1 MSLSATADTSEK
13 QLFTEDKESDDSLDS
28 RVLLIIIQCN
38 HEKTVA
44 ELAENSQI

>member
-13 QLFTEDKESDDSLDS
+13 LLFTEDKESDDSLDS
-28 RVLLIIIQCN
+28 RVLLKQCN